1 MKATQKP
8 PAGVQVTP
16 ADLLRL
22 AALYLR
28 RHGWT
33 QGTYYATTD
42 TLTSPACAVGAIG
55 MACAGKP
62 LMHPVLLSSADE
74 DIYRQSIAALVN
86 YLDAFAPVFHIDED
100 GHLLDE
106 HTSPYS
112 WNDDPARTAEQVI
125 TALLAAADDW
135 DCLHTQGGENR

>member
-1 MKATQKP
+1 MKATHQP
-8 PAGVQVTP
+8 PTVQVSP
-16 ADLLRL
+16 ADLLRM

-33 QGTYYATTD
+33 QGIYYATTD
-42 TLTSPACAVGAIG
+42 ALTSPACAVGAIG

-74 DIYRQSIAALVN
+74 NTYRQSIAALVD
-86 YLDAFAPVFHIDED
+86 YLDAFAPIFHIDED

-112 WNDDPARTAEQVI
+112 WNDDPGRTAEQVI
-125 TALLAAADDW
+125 TALEKAADEW
-135 DCLHTQGGENR
+135 DRLHTRGGENR